1 MNKSD
6 GVYKEQ
12 DTVIFVLEKKIYV
25 VELNCI
31 VDYWQISLIYS
42 DGNLYW
48 LQFLW
53 KALRNK
59 KERK

>member
-48 LQFLW
+48 LQFL
-53 KALRNK
+53 
-59 KERK
+59 